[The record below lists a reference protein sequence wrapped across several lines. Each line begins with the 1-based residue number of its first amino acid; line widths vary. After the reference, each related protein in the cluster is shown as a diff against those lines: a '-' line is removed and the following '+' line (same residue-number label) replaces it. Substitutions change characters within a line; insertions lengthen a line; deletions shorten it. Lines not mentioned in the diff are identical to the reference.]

1 MISLGNFFFKYRNGL
16 FPLAVVLLLV
26 PSPNVFPDWR
36 IAALVGTGLVLA
48 GQVLRAVTV
57 GLEYIVR
64 GGRGGKVYADDL
76 VTGGMFNHCRNPLY
90 VGNYLGI
97 LGAVVAS
104 NSLIAMSVGGV
115 FFLIAYLAITFA
127 EENFLRGK
135 FGAVYDAYCADVPR
149 FAPKLKGLGATL
161 RASEFHWQRLLVK
174 EYGTMFVSL
183 AGIPLILLFTRHHR
197 YELPWWQD
205 GWDLALLIT
214 VGILLAAYLAARW
227 LKKSGRVAGSP

>member
-16 FPLAVVLLLV
+16 FPLAIVLLLV
-26 PSPNVFPDWR
+26 PSPHVFPDWR
-36 IAALVGTGLVLA
+36 IAAAVGGGLVLL
-48 GQVLRAVTV
+48 GQIIRAVTV
-57 GLEYIVR
+57 GLVYIVR
-64 GGRGGKVYADDL
+64 GGREGKVYADDL
-76 VTGGMFNHCRNPLY
+76 VTDGMFTHCRNPLY

-135 FGAVYDAYCADVPR
+135 FGAAYDVYCSKVPR
-149 FAPKLKGLGATL
+149 YALKLKGLGATL
-161 RASEFHWQRLLVK
+161 KASKFNWQRLIIK

-183 AGIPLILLFTRHHR
+183 AGIPLILLFTRHYH
-197 YELPWWQD
+197 YNLPWWED
-205 GWDLALLIT
+205 GWDLGLLIAIG
-214 VGILLAAYLAARW
+214 VLAIGYCLARW
-227 LKKSGRVAGSP
+227 LKKSGQIKE

>member
-26 PSPNVFPDWR
+26 PSPHVFPDWR
-36 IAALVGTGLVLA
+36 IAALVGAGLVLA

-104 NSLIAMSVGGV
+104 NSLVAMSVGGV

-127 EENFLRGK
+127 EENYLRGK
-135 FGAVYDAYCADVPR
+135 FGAAYDAYCADVPR

-214 VGILLAAYLAARW
+214 VGILLTAYLAARW
-227 LKKSGRVAGSP
+227 LKKSGRAAG

>member
-16 FPLAVVLLLV
+16 FPLAIVLLLV
-26 PSPNVFPDWR
+26 PSPHVFSDWR
-36 IAALVGTGLVLA
+36 IAAAIGTGLVLF
-48 GQVLRAVTV
+48 GQILRATTV

-64 GGRGGKVYADDL
+64 GGREGKVYADDL

-104 NSLIAMSVGGV
+104 NSLVAMSVGGV

-135 FGAVYDAYCADVPR
+135 FGASYDAYCADVPR
-149 FAPKLKGLGATL
+149 FAIKLKGLSATL
-161 RASEFHWQRLLVK
+161 RASEFHWRRLLVK

-183 AGIPLILLFTRHHR
+183 AGIPMILLFTRHQR
-197 YELPWWQD
+197 YGLPWWQD
-205 GWDLALLIT
+205 GWDSALLGAIAVLL
-214 VGILLAAYLAARW
+214 VGYLAARW
-227 LKKSGRVAGSP
+227 LKKSGRVAA